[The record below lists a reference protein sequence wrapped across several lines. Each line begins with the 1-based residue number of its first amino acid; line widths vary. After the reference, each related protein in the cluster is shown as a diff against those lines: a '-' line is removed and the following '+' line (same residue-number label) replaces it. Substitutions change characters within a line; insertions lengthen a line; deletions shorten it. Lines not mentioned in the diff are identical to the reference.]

1 MIAIYQRA
9 FPFFLFTPL
18 LLLLATGNCRAAS
31 APVGQADDTRK
42 LDCLITND
50 FYAVHLT
57 TYQIPAEVSNDAVKG
72 GLKPYCQEL
81 PNAGRT
87 YITLDLLDRDVRDVP
102 MTVRVQQERDDGPP
116 LILSELPRR
125 AYPAGVVEAVAD
137 LPGPGRYRVVL
148 EMGETKASED
158 RITIPMTVVSPYSLA
173 SALPYALLGLAVIG
187 GLVTLLP
194 RLRLPQGSTDP
205 WKPTKRS
212 T

>member
-1 MIAIYQRA
+1 M
-9 FPFFLFTPL
+9 
-18 LLLLATGNCRAAS
+18 LLLAADHCRAAS

-57 TYQIPAEVSNDAVKG
+57 AYQVPAEVSSDAVKG

-87 YITLDLLDRDVRDVP
+87 YITLDLLDRDVRNVP

-116 LILSELPRR
+116 SILSELPRR
-125 AYPAGVVEAVAD
+125 TYPAGVVEAVAD
-137 LPGPGRYRVVL
+137 LPGLGRYRVVL
-148 EMGETKASED
+148 QMGEAKASED
-158 RITIPMTVVSPYSLA
+158 LITIPMTVVSPYYSLA
-173 SALPYALLGLAVIG
+173 AALPYALLALAVVW
-187 GLVTLLP
+187 GLVTLWP
-194 RLRLPQGSTDP
+194 RLRLRQGSPDP
-205 WKPTKRS
+205 WKPTKGS